1 MIGVAGRAR
10 RTDQDSTCCLCV
22 CKCDWQFQK
31 TRLVLVIVCNLF
43 TTVGSKLLATGAT
56 GTMPNFGI
64 AVSLSNDGNTL
75 AAGGWSDDSVRRM
88 IAL

>member
-22 CKCDWQFQK
+22 YKCDWQFQK

-43 TTVGSKLLATGAT
+43 TTVGSKLLGTGATGAT
-56 GTMPNFGI
+56 SYFGI
-64 AVSLSNDGNTL
+64 SVSLSNDGNIL
-75 AAGGWSDDSVRRM
+75 AAGGQGDDSVRRM